1 MNTIQIYEVK
11 FLTRE
16 ITLPS
21 MSHVNTFLN
30 KYDKLLTP
38 ELLNSMRIVPLTVLK
53 NSDHY
58 KTAIHN
64 SICLKA

>member
-1 MNTIQIYEVK
+1 MTTVEIYEVK

-21 MSHVNTFLN
+21 MRYVDKFLN
-30 KYDKLLTP
+30 NYKHLLTP

-53 NSDHY
+53 NSDDY
-58 KTAIHN
+58 KSALHN